1 MKVLFFDT
9 FFFQKGYWRQMRMLF
24 CRPACII
31 HTVFNQ
37 GGAWMPRSCMSH
49 SFNPV
54 QRDTRAWQYQVW
66 ISFGIAISM
75 CAIGLAWLPGQH
87 LEQAF
92 MVMGYMFC
100 LSAAFV
106 LAKFVRDKQADSG
119 KADAGDT
126 PMWRFVVWGGFAVAM
141 GLTGWGLLGMDI
153 NPTYKAFLGVSWL
166 YMITTAFTLAKMLRD
181 KHEADLNQAIYQAR
195 REPRSADVSS
205 QERV

>member
-1 MKVLFFDT
+1 MQGVNVLIT
-9 FFFQKGYWRQMRMLF
+9 
-24 CRPACII
+24 
-31 HTVFNQ
+31 
-37 GGAWMPRSCMSH
+37 MSH
-49 SFNPV
+49 SN
-54 QRDTRAWQYQVW
+54 QSSLRDSRAWQYQVW

-106 LAKFVRDKQADSG
+106 LAKFVRDNQQSG
-119 KADAGDT
+119 QGNKGDT
-126 PMWRFVVWGGFAVAM
+126 PMWRFVVWGGFAMAM
-141 GLTGWGLLGMDI
+141 GLTGWGLLSMDI

-181 KHEADLNQAIYQAR
+181 KHEAVLLQTAR
-195 REPRSADVSS
+195 NHRVARSDMRTAEHSATAA
-205 QERV
+205 E